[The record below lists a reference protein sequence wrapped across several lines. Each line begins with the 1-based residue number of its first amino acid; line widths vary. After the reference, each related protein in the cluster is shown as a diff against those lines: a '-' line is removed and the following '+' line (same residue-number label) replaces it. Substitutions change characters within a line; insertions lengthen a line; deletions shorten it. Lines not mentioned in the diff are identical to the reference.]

1 MVENNRRLA
10 SHIDG
15 TIKTANQEVN
25 TLRLEL
31 NVTNEKLRELSI
43 PKDTSMNCQCKGM
56 DDISFHLH
64 SVFTQNYLNSD
75 SILST
80 FYHLLICIV

>member
-31 NVTNEKLRELSI
+31 NVTNQKLRELSLS
-43 PKDTSMNCQCKGM
+43 KDACIHCQCQGKQFLAE
-56 DDISFHLH
+56 SL
-64 SVFTQNYLNSD
+64 
-75 SILST
+75 
-80 FYHLLICIV
+80 